1 MNGIK
6 GLKYIDGV
14 RAFPISWLHKK
25 GFCEYQLYLEK
36 VKGVEV
42 EETPEMI
49 IGKAIH
55 EEKERKFLEEA
66 EIEMSV
72 EDALTLSKETGQS
85 FFVRELETKSKRFGI
100 YGWIDEVQI
109 YPEKVAIIDDK
120 PGLAA
125 YSGLKKQVMA
135 YSLSFLDQFKPER
148 EVFCVLRNRDSGVV
162 FWEER
167 FSEESL
173 KEIIRDIM
181 EVHDLLND
189 ARAPL
194 PTTNPQKCARCRL
207 RGFCDKSLV

>member
-36 VKGVEV
+36 VKGIEV

-72 EDALTLSKETGQS
+72 EDALAISKETGQS
-85 FFVRELETKSKRFGI
+85 FLVRELETNSKRFGV

-109 YPEKVAIIDDK
+109 HPEKIVIIDDK
-120 PGLAA
+120 PGSIA

-135 YSLSFLDQFKPER
+135 YSLSFLDQFMPER
-148 EVFCVLRNRDSGVV
+148 EVFCVLRNRDNGVV

-167 FSEESL
+167 FNEEL
-173 KEIIRDIM
+173 FKYITREIL

-189 ARAPL
+189 ARIPL
-194 PTTNPQKCARCRL
+194 ATTNPQKCAKCRL
-207 RGFCDKSLV
+207 RKFCDKSLV